1 MEKVMNMM
9 QLRGFKFGLK
19 KLVLID
25 FYSNFLFNFLYMLAQ
40 PAIVLYMMTAVDPVW
55 YKITLLINT
64 GGVLVGGWF
73 MKKQRL
79 IWLRHHFTYLCLFDA
94 LLMVCINLFLGH
106 LANARFVA
114 IALNEALFTYYV
126 KQIID
131 DMYNNAF
138 RKSTITLLGAKS
150 NSYSAAGTLTGVGLS
165 VFVTVDIDTALF
177 ISSAAIVI
185 DSLVSIL
192 LRQRMGSLIK
202 GYISK

>member
-1 MEKVMNMM
+1 MEKVIHMM
-9 QLRGFKFGLK
+9 QIRGFKLGLK

-40 PAIVLYMMTAVDPVW
+40 PAIVLYMMTQVDPIW

-64 GGVLVGGWF
+64 GGVLLGGWL
-73 MKKQRL
+73 MKKKRL
-79 IWLRHHFTYLCLFDA
+79 LWLRKHFTYLCLIDA
-94 LLMVCINLFLGH
+94 LLMTLINIFFGH
-106 LANARFVA
+106 LANARFIA

-138 RKSTITLLGAKS
+138 RKSTLTLLEIKGNAF
-150 NSYSAAGTLTGVGLS
+150 SAAGTLSGVGLS
-165 VFVTVDIDTALF
+165 VFLSFGIDAALF
-177 ISSAAIVI
+177 RSTAAIVI

-202 GYISK
+202 GYNK